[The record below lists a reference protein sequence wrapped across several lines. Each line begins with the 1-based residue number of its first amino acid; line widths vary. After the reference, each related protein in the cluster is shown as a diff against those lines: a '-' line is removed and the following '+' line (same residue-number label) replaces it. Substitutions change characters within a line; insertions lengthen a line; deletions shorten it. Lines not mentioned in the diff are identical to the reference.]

1 MVRIRYVRVV
11 GVAVAITGFFMVSL
25 VLCDPKLAEATG
37 LDVWNVGRLEDQLR
51 AANVTG
57 DQLILQ
63 QEANLS
69 QFQMNRAIIHDVVNG
84 KRKLHIAAEQ
94 LWKMNQ
100 HTHGYIYV
108 IPFTRSGPTI
118 IAKVAHNIIA
128 ILVAELMPY
137 PIQKEATIARLRA
150 EYEATYGVP
159 APTVD

>member
-1 MVRIRYVRVV
+1 MVRFRYVRVV
-11 GVAVAITGFFMVSL
+11 GVAVAITGLFMVGL
-25 VLCDPKLAEATG
+25 VLCDTKMSEAAG

-51 AANVTG
+51 VANIMG
-57 DQLILQ
+57 DLLALKQS
-63 QEANLS
+63 ANLS
-69 QFQMNRAIIHDVVNG
+69 QFQLNRAIIYDVANG
-84 KRKLHIAAEQ
+84 KRKLHDAAEQ

-100 HTHGYIYV
+100 HTHGYIYI
-108 IPFTRSGPTI
+108 IPTTRSGPTI

-137 PIQKEATIARLRA
+137 PIHREATIARLRA